1 MSQLIPAQF
10 LATLPLMPRFHCT
23 KENAKSFG
31 NRGKSGKSGKTLNSG
46 KSGKTGNVFIYIS
59 ELGPFKDP
67 TPPPHPSARTAL
79 TSSRLPRPV
88 RRHSA

>member
-1 MSQLIPAQF
+1 MSRIVALQF
-10 LATLPLMPRFHCT
+10 LATLPLIPRFHCT

-67 TPPPHPSARTAL
+67 TPPPRPYARADGL
-79 TSSRLPRPV
+79 IYS
-88 RRHSA
+88 